1 MTRRQRRFWL
11 RLRNKMLPPWLQ
23 AVLGMTLCLV
33 AVPGVVWGVCIII
46 GIGQ

>member
-23 AVLGMTLCLV
+23 HVLGMTLCLV
-33 AVPGVVWGVCIII
+33 AVPGVVWSVSIIM
-46 GIGQ
+46 GIKQ